1 MKYLR
6 NYRLFEESPWKA
18 DGTYQHEEDSVRKR
32 VQDKIKEVDQIKQT
46 IEDILLPIY
55 DMGYRGISVTDN
67 TTYSGPFYKS
77 PTQFTI
83 RIVTY
88 TDKPLLVN
96 FKVKDEFD
104 RMVYYLKSIGIYDIT
119 VQFVETTPPQKRGY
133 RSITKVTYDRFS
145 NIVEPHF
152 TSKPKS
158 VFSVCNLLFIAE
170 VKSENTD

>member
-18 DGTYQHEEDSVRKR
+18 DGTYQHEEDSVQKR

-67 TTYSGPFYKS
+67 TTDSGPFYKS

-88 TDKPLLVN
+88 TDKPL
-96 FKVKDEFD
+96 KIDEEVKGEFD
-104 RMVYYLKSIGIYDIT
+104 RMVYYLNSIGIYDIT
-119 VQFVETTPPQKRGY
+119 VQFVETTDRG
-133 RSITKVTYDRFS
+133 IKKVAYDRFS

-152 TSKPKS
+152 TFKPKS